1 MVRNTRSFAQA
12 LTRWARTLRGAI
24 KAMLR
29 QREPAALP
37 APAPPAA
44 PGKPVEAPV
53 RKRKAAARKPKVT
66 APPPPAELTVPK
78 CPHCRKPMVIKTA
91 RTGRNPGDFWG
102 CAEYPKC
109 RGIRP
114 IIRVASAPR

>member
-1 MVRNTRSFAQA
+1 MVRNTRSLAQA

-29 QREPAALP
+29 QREPVALP
-37 APAPPAA
+37 PPTE
-44 PGKPVEAPV
+44 PSKPVEAPV
-53 RKRKAAARKPKVT
+53 RKRKAVARKPKVA
-66 APPPPAELTVPK
+66 APPPPVEPAVPK

-114 IIRVASAPR
+114 IIRVVAGPR

>member
-1 MVRNTRSFAQA
+1 MVRNTRSLAQA

-29 QREPAALP
+29 QSEHAALP
-37 APAPPAA
+37 PPET
-44 PGKPVEAPV
+44 PSKPVEAPV
-53 RKRKAAARKPKVT
+53 RKRKAATRKPKVA
-66 APPPPAELTVPK
+66 APLPPVESAVPK

-114 IIRVASAPR
+114 IIRVASVPR